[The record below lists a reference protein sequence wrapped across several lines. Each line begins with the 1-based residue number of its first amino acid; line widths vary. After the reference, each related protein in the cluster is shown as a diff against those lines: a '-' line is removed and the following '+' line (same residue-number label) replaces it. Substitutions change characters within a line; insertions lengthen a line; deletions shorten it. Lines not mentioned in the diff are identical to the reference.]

1 MRSITFTYFCLR
13 IKILKFFERTY
24 FQKFYACWS
33 FMMMICRDFMCI
45 EGKSIILVCIYFFYF
60 LVIYFNDCIY
70 SLEELN
76 KILSLK
82 PNFRKVGAVYIW
94 YFYTWVLFLSIFCCF
109 NSVLIITW
117 STVSNSKTFKAF
129 NGVLM
134 SILR

>member
-1 MRSITFTYFCLR
+1 MYI
-13 IKILKFFERTY
+13 
-24 FQKFYACWS
+24 
-33 FMMMICRDFMCI
+33 
-45 EGKSIILVCIYFFYF
+45 FFYF
-60 LVIYFNDCIY
+60 LVIYFNDRIY

-82 PNFRKVGAVYIW
+82 PNFRKVGADYIR

-134 SILR
+134 STLR

>member
-1 MRSITFTYFCLR
+1 MY
-13 IKILKFFERTY
+13 
-24 FQKFYACWS
+24 
-33 FMMMICRDFMCI
+33 
-45 EGKSIILVCIYFFYF
+45 IYFYF
-60 LVIYFNDCIY
+60 LVIYFNDCTY

-82 PNFRKVGAVYIW
+82 PNFRKVGADYIR

-134 SILR
+134 SILRQFALNLVLQVSEYKALDHPRKTVLLRVSTHELLQRKYIQFLYHFFIDQDL